1 MNDSMIRSYLLR
13 GFVQPHRV
21 TLPTSA
27 ESLGNYRASRKGQ
40 IKGECAATSSV
51 RATGG
56 QKTLLW
62 DQRVAGY

>member
-1 MNDSMIRSYLLR
+1 MNDAMIRSYLLR

-27 ESLGNYRASRKGQ
+27 ESLANYRASRKGQ
-40 IKGECAATSSV
+40 IKGECAATSGV

-56 QKTLLW
+56 
-62 DQRVAGY
+62 